1 MYLSALCKDRFVQST
16 TVKAVESNIFNTMAA
31 GTVLA
36 RSLRAARTSSLVT
49 RRIQHQT
56 LRLRPY
62 STSPSSSTDNAQP
75 PSPEQPQTD
84 KKPDNK
90 LDEVQNI
97 LDKLDLGNKA
107 VSRTNQALRN
117 ANANSLSFPSPS
129 SSSAS
134 TSTDA
139 TKDAA
144 SMSRAMSSSI
154 ETDTHY
160 RAPQVRRIDLKLGT
174 KLGRQVT
181 VDPSRGVDVAGALRI
196 LQMQLSANGVR
207 RQAAQQ
213 KFHVRRGQVRK
224 DIRRER
230 WRKLFKMSFNHTV
243 RKIQRM
249 RAQGW

>member
-1 MYLSALCKDRFVQST
+1 
-16 TVKAVESNIFNTMAA
+16 
-31 GTVLA
+31 
-36 RSLRAARTSSLVT
+36 
-49 RRIQHQT
+49 
-56 LRLRPY
+56 
-62 STSPSSSTDNAQP
+62 
-75 PSPEQPQTD
+75 
-84 KKPDNK
+84 
-90 LDEVQNI
+90 
-97 LDKLDLGNKA
+97 
-107 VSRTNQALRN
+107 
-117 ANANSLSFPSPS
+117 
-129 SSSAS
+129 
-134 TSTDA
+134 
-139 TKDAA
+139 
-144 SMSRAMSSSI
+144 MSSSI

-224 DIRRER
+224 DLRRER